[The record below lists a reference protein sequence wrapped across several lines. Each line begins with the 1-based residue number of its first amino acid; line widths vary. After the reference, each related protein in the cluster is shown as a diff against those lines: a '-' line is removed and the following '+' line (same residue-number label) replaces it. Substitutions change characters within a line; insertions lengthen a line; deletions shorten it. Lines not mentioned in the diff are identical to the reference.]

1 MVWKCFHRWCID
13 NQVGGT
19 KNAYG
24 CSSRQFYDS
33 LNRLTKSVD
42 AMDGETAY
50 TYDYAGNRLTVTD
63 AEGKLTRNGFD
74 DLGRLSSEADHA
86 NRSVFYKTDEAGN
99 VVERTSRLNVVR
111 RMNFDI
117 ANRLVRSFDASGFA
131 VETFEYDAPGN
142 LYKTNYATYTYD
154 ALNRVLVK
162 LGSTSTQSFTYT
174 KAGNVLSKTGSS
186 GVTEHV
192 HNAANRLVQL
202 RNAGFVQV
210 DYAYDPAGNL
220 LGRTMSSGASTQY
233 EYDKNGWISRLRHF
247 DAVNALIS
255 DTSYLRDRMGNIL
268 NQTVS
273 VGSSANA
280 SAMLTAGTTTYTY
293 DALFR
298 LRTADYPG
306 TANDEVF
313 TFDKVGNRK
322 THTLGSLSANA
333 STKFYN
339 YDSGTNRLA
348 NIRIGSMSGAIESTF
363 SHDLEGRLTNQ
374 TGVGAKTLNWDS
386 RNRVSSIAMPNTPTA
401 TMSYDAAD
409 QRTGKSGGA
418 QGGYLTMSLEG
429 SHVEAVYGG
438 GGTLSEKYLRGSTT
452 DELVAG
458 FILEGTNK
466 PIPKLY
472 HQDHIGSI
480 SAITDRKGG
489 VMQSFTYSAFGQV
502 QRAAGGGIARLKYTG
517 RDDDET
523 GLYYYRARYY
533 DPRIGRFISEDPMG
547 YAAGINFYAYA
558 NNNPVNANDP
568 SGLEPYTSRYPSWDA
583 AALGAAGTMSQVPM
597 TRNVEFAGLV
607 YQNRIRIPELP
618 TYSYTTL
625 VSQNSRNSVSI
636 NFDTVLSQRMIE
648 PGVLPRVIHNH
659 PLGVELSFSRQ
670 DAVDLQ
676 ETAERASARGFQ
688 PPYGGYL
695 YSVQANDVKAQT
707 LNAIGGPITTTTV
720 GQVMQPI
727 KLNMFEGGAD
737 PAAGGFLLYPNKANN
752 NQMRAVY
759 AK

>member
-1 MVWKCFHRWCID
+1 
-13 NQVGGT
+13 
-19 KNAYG
+19 
-24 CSSRQFYDS
+24 
-33 LNRLTKSVD
+33 
-42 AMDGETAY
+42 
-50 TYDYAGNRLTVTD
+50 
-63 AEGKLTRNGFD
+63 
-74 DLGRLSSEADHA
+74 
-86 NRSVFYKTDEAGN
+86 
-99 VVERTSRLNVVR
+99 
-111 RMNFDI
+111 
-117 ANRLVRSFDASGFA
+117 
-131 VETFEYDAPGN
+131 
-142 LYKTNYATYTYD
+142 
-154 ALNRVLVK
+154 
-162 LGSTSTQSFTYT
+162 
-174 KAGNVLSKTGSS
+174 
-186 GVTEHV
+186 V

-255 DTSYLRDRMGNIL
+255 DTSYVRDRMGNIL
-268 NQTVS
+268 NQTLS

-298 LRTADYPG
+298 LLTADYPG
-306 TANDEVF
+306 TVHDEVF

-333 STKFYN
+333 STRFYN
-339 YDSGTNRLA
+339 YDVGTNRLA
-348 NIRIGSMSGAIESTF
+348 NIRVGSASGAIESTF
-363 SHDLEGRLTNQ
+363 THDFEGRLTNQ
-374 TGVGAKTLNWDS
+374 TGVGAKTLIWDS

-438 GGTLSEKYLRGSTT
+438 GGTLTEKYLRGSTT

-480 SAITDRKGG
+480 SAITDHKGG

-547 YAAGINFYAYA
+547 YAAGDVNFYAYVG
-558 NNNPVNANDP
+558 NNPVNGNDP
-568 SGLEPYTSRYPSWDA
+568 SGLEP
-583 AALGAAGTMSQVPM
+583 
-597 TRNVEFAGLV
+597 
-607 YQNRIRIPELP
+607 
-618 TYSYTTL
+618 
-625 VSQNSRNSVSI
+625 
-636 NFDTVLSQRMIE
+636 
-648 PGVLPRVIHNH
+648 
-659 PLGVELSFSRQ
+659 
-670 DAVDLQ
+670 
-676 ETAERASARGFQ
+676 
-688 PPYGGYL
+688 
-695 YSVQANDVKAQT
+695 
-707 LNAIGGPITTTTV
+707 
-720 GQVMQPI
+720 
-727 KLNMFEGGAD
+727 
-737 PAAGGFLLYPNKANN
+737 
-752 NQMRAVY
+752 
-759 AK
+759 